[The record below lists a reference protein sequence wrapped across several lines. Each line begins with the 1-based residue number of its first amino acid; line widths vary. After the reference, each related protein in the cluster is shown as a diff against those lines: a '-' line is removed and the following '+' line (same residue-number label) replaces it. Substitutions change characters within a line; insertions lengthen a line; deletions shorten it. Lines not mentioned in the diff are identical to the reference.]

1 MKLHK
6 SLMGL
11 MAGVAIALSVTSC
24 DPGAVDPAD
33 GSMPVYAQT
42 TETTSFELLAQP
54 ADFQDATLEQEMRE
68 RPDPRGGDDK
78 RGPKVRHPF
87 GRLLN
92 ALNLTE
98 EQRTQ
103 VAELL
108 EKHKACAD
116 EAMSVLKE
124 HNSELIAKAREER
137 DAIKAKVEAGEMT
150 REEARAAIRALNE
163 RLRNALKESGIRERV
178 REMLKSCDDEFLRAL
193 AQILTEEQRAILER
207 FLASRPS

>member
-6 SLMGL
+6 CLMGL
-11 MAGVAIALSVTSC
+11 LAGAMVALSVTAC
-24 DPGAVDPAD
+24 DPGTVDPAE

-42 TETTSFELLAQP
+42 TEATSFELLAQP

-78 RGPKVRHPF
+78 RGPQVRHPF

-98 EQRTQ
+98 EQRAQ

-108 EKHKACAD
+108 KSHKACAD
-116 EAMSVLKE
+116 EAMAVLKE
-124 HNSELIAKAREER
+124 YTSGLMENARAARKE
-137 DAIKAKVEAGEMT
+137 ILAKVESGEMT

-178 REMLKSCDDEFLRAL
+178 REMMKSCDDTFLRAL
-193 AQILTEEQRAILER
+193 AQILTEEQRAILDR
-207 FLASRPS
+207 YLASRPS